1 MIYIAAPI
9 SPEMAQEMDDLLNR
23 IRTSDKPSRLSR
35 DGADFIMRLTETCLD
50 YYYLRSVKALGLGLM
65 ATKATQVGLKTA
77 VSGISVFVKQASR
90 MMSDEQ
96 VIKLADLVEE
106 LVLEVEDDGGDD

>member
-9 SPEMAQEMDDLLNR
+9 SPELAQEMDDLLRR
-23 IRTSDKPSRLSR
+23 IRASEKPSRLSR
-35 DGADFIMRLTETCLD
+35 EGADFIMRLTETCLD
-50 YYYLRSVKALGLGLM
+50 YYYLRSVKALGLGM
-65 ATKATQVGLKTA
+65 VATQATRVGLKTA

-96 VIKLADLVEE
+96 VRTLADLVED
-106 LVLEVEDDGGDD
+106 LVLEVED